1 MIKDPDNFSTFL
13 PRCGRADLF
22 NFIDN
27 LANIWREAELKSVV
41 NDYRDVSTL
50 YLNQD
55 YDNQLNRLAD
65 FGLIFQPLM
74 RVKSFDGFGHKHE
87 ISENID
93 ENTSVYGVISKN
105 VSSLKKFK
113 EFFSEGDDF
122 NVGLMLGYPE
132 CCCRSYSDYTRRGI
146 IDPVCEI
153 AESTPLTTS
162 KSQNV
167 LNVDQ
172 ISWKLQIHLRY
183 FGLKIIPF
191 FPCSFVCD
199 EAISKAEEWHKIL
212 RSINSEAIN
221 TLESLMKRSSTWS
234 LYNAQIVVNRPPFKA
249 DFLGYA
255 TSSYFPEKREVEFL
269 NVE

>member
-132 CCCRSYSDYTRRGI
+132 CCCRSYSDYAR
-146 IDPVCEI
+146 
-153 AESTPLTTS
+153 
-162 KSQNV
+162 
-167 LNVDQ
+167 
-172 ISWKLQIHLRY
+172 
-183 FGLKIIPF
+183 
-191 FPCSFVCD
+191 
-199 EAISKAEEWHKIL
+199 
-212 RSINSEAIN
+212 
-221 TLESLMKRSSTWS
+221 
-234 LYNAQIVVNRPPFKA
+234 
-249 DFLGYA
+249 
-255 TSSYFPEKREVEFL
+255 
-269 NVE
+269 